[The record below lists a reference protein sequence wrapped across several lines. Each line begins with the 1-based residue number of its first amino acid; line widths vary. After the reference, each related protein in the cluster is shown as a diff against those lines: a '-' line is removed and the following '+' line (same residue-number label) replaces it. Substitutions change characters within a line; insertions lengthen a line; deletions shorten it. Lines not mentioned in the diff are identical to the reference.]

1 MKKYLLT
8 FLQLGVVTFVLALI
22 SPARAATDVFFTE
35 TFDIAAS
42 LAGKWTGTTI
52 VTETH
57 GSGLALKIDNGSVV
71 KNTTMQASLTAAD
84 VAGRR
89 VVVRGQV
96 KAANVSARPL
106 SYNGVKVML
115 VYTLSDGSTAYSDQ
129 ATVSDGTFDWLTF
142 CFPLTVPKNVTAVK
156 ITVGLEQVS
165 GTAWFDELRVE
176 ADPTIFRETF
186 DDTATISSRWGG
198 AAFTTVTH
206 DSGSALQL
214 TSTNGAGSTVVGTTL
229 PAAVYNGRRVLL
241 TGQVK
246 ATNVS
251 TKPNSWNGIKMMITY
266 TTADGQTIYPQ
277 ADIGV
282 GTFDW
287 TNVYAVVVLPS
298 NVTSITLT
306 LGLEKVT
313 GTVAFD
319 NVKIETAPVLASE
332 YFDDGN
338 VASRW
343 SGGTYS
349 LVAHGATQAMEVTNA
364 TAGTSNR
371 LVMTLPYAALRGRQ
385 VTLQGLIKATNVS
398 TPPNSW
404 NGVKLM
410 LTYRTP
416 DGVYYYPAVP
426 VGTGTYDWTRFKQ
439 LITIPDNI
447 TSLTLTI
454 GLEVSTGTVDFDDI
468 VIKADSFSPY
478 WVNPTPNY
486 KGHTVARLRG
496 AMVSPAMTAT
506 DLGVLASWNANV
518 VRWQLGATTFTNG
531 LSTATFSTALANEL
545 AKLDALL
552 PNFYTRGMAV
562 TLDLHSLS
570 THQFDNA
577 TNQKKLIDTWRSLA
591 ARYKNGGTNSYSA
604 AIWGYDINNEP
615 HDDAWTESLL
625 TLNEL
630 SEQVALAIREID
642 PTKAIIIEPYNAEP
656 GRMADLRPVRT
667 TNVVYSIH
675 YYNPWSYVAQGVDVS
690 QPYTPITYPG
700 TIDGTTWN
708 STKMRA
714 NVQATV
720 DFQTKYQASIYV
732 GEFSVLRWAPGGAT
746 FLSDCVNLW
755 ESLGW
760 DWTYHAFREWQG
772 WSLEIDATTPRT
784 SSTPAASPTD
794 RQQIIT
800 NAFSNNVLP
809 AP

>member
-1 MKKYLLT
+1 MFLLSGFVLFAMLLT
-8 FLQLGVVTFVLALI
+8 
-22 SPARAATDVFFTE
+22 SPVQAASDVFFTE
-35 TFDIAAS
+35 TFDVAAS
-42 LAGKWTGTTI
+42 LSGRWSGTTI

-71 KNTTMQASLTAAD
+71 KNTVLQASLTASE

-89 VVVRGQV
+89 VMVRGQV
-96 KAANVSARPL
+96 KAANVSTRPL
-106 SYNGVKVML
+106 PYNGVKVTL
-115 VYTLSDGSTAYSDQ
+115 IFTLSDGSTVYGDQ
-129 ATVSDGTFDWLTF
+129 ATLSDGTFDWTSF
-142 CFPLTVPKNVTAVK
+142 CFPITVPSNATAVK
-156 ITVGLEQVS
+156 ISVGLEQVS

-176 ADPTIFRETF
+176 ADPMMFKETF
-186 DDTATISSRWGG
+186 TDTATIGTRWGG
-198 AAFTTVTH
+198 ASFTTVAH

-214 TSTNGAGSTVVGTTL
+214 TSTNGAGSTVVATTL
-229 PAAVYNGRRVLL
+229 PAAQYNGRRLLL

-246 ATNVS
+246 ATGVS

-266 TTADGQTIYPQ
+266 TTADGQKFYPQ

-287 TNVYAVVVLPS
+287 TNVYAVVVLPT

-319 NVKIETAPVLASE
+319 NIKIETNPVLASE
-332 YFDDGN
+332 AFDDGN

-349 LVAHGATQAMEVTNA
+349 LITHGTGQAMEVTNSV
-364 TAGTSNR
+364 AGSSNR

-385 VTLQGLIKATNVS
+385 VTLQGLVKATGVS
-398 TPPNSW
+398 DKPNSW
-404 NGVKLM
+404 NGIKML

-416 DGVYYYPAVP
+416 DGAYSYPQVAI
-426 VGTGTYDWTRFKQ
+426 GTGTFDWTRFKQ

-447 TSLTLTI
+447 TSLTLTL
-454 GLEVSTGTVDFDDI
+454 GLEMVTGTVDFDDI
-468 VIKADSFSPY
+468 VIKTDSFSPY

-486 KGHTVARLRG
+486 KGHTAPRLRG
-496 AMVSPAMTAT
+496 TMVAPGMTAT
-506 DLGVLASWNANV
+506 DLSVLASWRANV
-518 VRWQLGATTFTNG
+518 VRWQLGATTYTNG
-531 LSTATFSTALANEL
+531 LSTATHSTALANEL

-552 PNFYTRGMAV
+552 PNFSSRGMAV

-577 TNQKKLIDTWRSLA
+577 TNQKKLIDVWRQLA

-615 HDDAWTESLL
+615 HDDAWTENLL

-700 TIDGTTWN
+700 TIEGTTWD

-720 DFQTKYQASIYV
+720 DFQTKYQVSIYV
-732 GEFSVLRWAPGGAT
+732 GEFSVLRWAPGGGT
-746 FLSDCVNLW
+746 FLGDCVNLW

-772 WSLEIDATTPRT
+772 WSVEIDATTPRT
-784 SSTPAASPTD
+784 SSTPSATPTD
-794 RQQIIT
+794 RQQILT
-800 NAFSNNVLP
+800 NAFSTNVLP